1 MPRPIRINFENAYYH
16 VMNRGGGHQTIFHG
30 DDYYQSF
37 LACLEGASRRFRL
50 EVIAY
55 CLMGNHYHLFVKTP
69 LANLDPCMRHVN
81 GLYTQCYK
89 KIIATPTLLNILA
102 YPRIVGFLSR

>member
-16 VMNRGGGHQTIFHG
+16 VMNRGRGHQTIFHG

-37 LACLEGASRRFRL
+37 LACLEGASRRFRF

-55 CLMGNHYHLFVKTP
+55 CLMKENKGSIIDRIP
-69 LANLDPCMRHVN
+69 L
-81 GLYTQCYK
+81 
-89 KIIATPTLLNILA
+89 LL
-102 YPRIVGFLSR
+102 